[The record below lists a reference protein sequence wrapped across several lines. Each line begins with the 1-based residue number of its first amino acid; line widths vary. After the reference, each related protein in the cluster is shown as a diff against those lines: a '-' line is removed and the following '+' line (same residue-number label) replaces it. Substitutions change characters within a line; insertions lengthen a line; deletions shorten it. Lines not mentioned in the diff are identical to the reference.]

1 MTKQMKAVLLDAK
14 GGNLTYGESAIPK
27 TKPEYLRVKVKA
39 VGLNPF
45 DYKLINMQSIV
56 WEEYPHI
63 LGVDLAGVVDEVG
76 ENVEGFQVG
85 DEVFALT
92 NCKEK
97 GTFAEYCL
105 VRADTCTKKPKE
117 MSWEMAASLPVT
129 GLTAWSAL
137 KRKFHIEKGKSI
149 FIQAG
154 AGGVGSYAIQIAKAH
169 GLNVLTTCSP
179 KNNEFVKSM
188 GADHCIDYHKE
199 NVVEKLKEYTNG
211 KGVDYILES
220 VNGNN
225 ITTNWEG
232 CNLNAQ
238 QLTIVGAP
246 EKAQP
251 SYHGFTLHESILAM
265 GHLMNNL
272 ELQRDIAKMGYEFL
286 ELYATGKIKSNVTKK
301 VPFNKLIEN
310 LESMKSGHTVGKI
323 AVIMD

>member
-76 ENVEGFQVG
+76 ENVEGFKVG

-129 GLTAWSAL
+129 ALTAWSAL
-137 KRKFHIEKGKSI
+137 KRKFRIEEGKSI

-169 GLNVLTTCSP
+169 GLNVITTCSP

-199 NVVEKLKEYTNG
+199 NIVEKLKEYTNG

-220 VNGNN
+220 VNSNN

-272 ELQRDIAKMGYEFL
+272 DLQRDIAKMGYEFL